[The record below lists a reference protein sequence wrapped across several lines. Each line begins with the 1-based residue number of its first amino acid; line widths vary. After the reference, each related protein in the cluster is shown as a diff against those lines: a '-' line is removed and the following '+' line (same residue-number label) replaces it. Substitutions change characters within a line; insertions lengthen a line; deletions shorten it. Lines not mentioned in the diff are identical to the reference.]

1 MHWFPQPNGSSRCL
15 CFYLKKKKIGNYS
28 TLCKRMC
35 CILESIP
42 ECIVISICLMYTF
55 LRGKNSIPCTFVG
68 GESHRGDPY
77 TRGEKTFFYEKIL
90 FCLFYFML
98 VFPLFMVLLVMVS
111 IYALLLSSYHVY
123 VLDMHTSLCY
133 YVLLVACSDAHL
145 FCYMI
150 IVVIS
155 IWLFWCMIKLL
166 TCFI

>member
-1 MHWFPQPNGSSRCL
+1 MFRH
-15 CFYLKKKKIGNYS
+15 FYITHVHILRGRNS
-28 TLCKRMC
+28 TLC
-35 CILESIP
+35 
-42 ECIVISICLMYTF
+42 
-55 LRGKNSIPCTFVG
+55 TFVR
-68 GESHRGDPY
+68 GESHRVDVY
-77 TRGEKTFFYEKIL
+77 IKGEKTFFYEKIL

-155 IWLFWCMIKLL
+155 I
-166 TCFI
+166 